1 MSLTFIHARLSTTSL
16 LFSAICVAW
25 GLLNFIRRQPV
36 TSSYWGGLV
45 ILQVLMVA
53 EVIVGALV
61 GMTHLGNLARPI
73 VHALYGATVLL
84 SLPAAYLYTGG
95 KGTQQDNLI
104 YAVVCLWLVFI
115 VDRSAATG
123 SELAAPMLSLLGQA
137 WPF

>member
-1 MSLTFIHARLSTTSL
+1 MSLSFIHARLSTASL
-16 LFSAICVAW
+16 MFSVICVAW

-36 TSSYWGGLV
+36 TGSYWGGLV
-45 ILQVLMVA
+45 LLQVLMVA
-53 EVIVGALV
+53 EVIVGGLV
-61 GMTHLGNLARPI
+61 GISHLGSLARPI

-84 SLPAAYLYTGG
+84 SLPAAYVYTGG

-115 VDRSAATG
+115 VDRSATTG
-123 SELAAPMLSLLGQA
+123 REIVAPALSLLMQH